1 MCSKNRKEFKNN
13 NFSPIFRNL
22 NTVKNFSLLKDFIF
36 DKQLYK
42 FFDNSEDY
50 S

>member
-1 MCSKNRKEFKNN
+1 MKNN
-13 NFSPIFRNL
+13 NVSPIFRSL

-36 DKQLYK
+36 DKQLYN